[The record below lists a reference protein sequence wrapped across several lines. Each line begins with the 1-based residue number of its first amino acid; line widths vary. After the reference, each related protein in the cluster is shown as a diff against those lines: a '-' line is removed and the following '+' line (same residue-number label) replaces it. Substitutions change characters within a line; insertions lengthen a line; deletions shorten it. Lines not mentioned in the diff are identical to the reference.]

1 MCLNVKPTEGFG
13 QISLETI
20 DKEFAK
26 KKKTRVSKE
35 YQDKY
40 HVLNFS
46 FLDIIHPGNKEKK
59 SKTKITTN
67 SILVVEFN
75 RVFTSI

>member
-1 MCLNVKPTEGFG
+1 MCLNVKPTEGYG

-26 KKKTRVSKE
+26 KKKKVSKG

-40 HVLNFS
+40 YVLNFS
-46 FLDIIHPGNKEKK
+46 FLDIVFPRNKEKK
-59 SKTKITTN
+59 TKTKITTN
-67 SILVVEFN
+67 SILVVEF
-75 RVFTSI
+75 I